1 MKKHLLYTLFALTA
15 ITSCAK
21 DEFYVGD
28 IYNLVPESLVIKEN
42 AGLKLENYIVKD
54 QVNVNVKLPSQ
65 GVYRIR
71 IEDISGKVVSQE
83 KITAAQGD
91 NMLKVYVNALPKS
104 SYTLKVTTE
113 FNQKI
118 GDQIFSKI

>member
-1 MKKHLLYTLFALTA
+1 MKKHLLYTLFALIA
-15 ITSCAK
+15 VTSCAK

-28 IYNLVPESLVIKEN
+28 IYNLIPESLVIKEN

-91 NMLKVYVNALPKS
+91 NILKVYVNALPKS

>member
-1 MKKHLLYTLFALTA
+1 MKKHLLYTLFALIA
-15 ITSCAK
+15 VTSCAK

-54 QVNVNVKLPSQ
+54 QVSVNVKLPSQ

-91 NMLKVYVNALPKS
+91 NILKVYVNALPKS

>member
-1 MKKHLLYTLFALTA
+1 MKKHLLYTLFALIA
-15 ITSCAK
+15 VTSCVK

-28 IYNLVPESLVIKEN
+28 IYNLIPESLVIKEN
-42 AGLKLENYIVKD
+42 AGLKLENYIVRD

-91 NMLKVYVNALPKS
+91 NILKVYVNALPKS

>member
-1 MKKHLLYTLFALTA
+1 MKKHLLYTLFALIA

-21 DEFYVGD
+21 DEFYIGD

>member
-1 MKKHLLYTLFALTA
+1 MKKHLLYTLFALIA
-15 ITSCAK
+15 VTSCAK

-91 NMLKVYVNALPKS
+91 NILKVYVNALPKS

>member
-1 MKKHLLYTLFALTA
+1 MKKHLLYTLFALIA

-21 DEFYVGD
+21 DEFYIGD

-54 QVNVNVKLPSQ
+54 QVSVNVKLPSQ

-91 NMLKVYVNALPKS
+91 NILKVYVNALPKS

>member
-1 MKKHLLYTLFALTA
+1 MKKHLLYTLFALIA